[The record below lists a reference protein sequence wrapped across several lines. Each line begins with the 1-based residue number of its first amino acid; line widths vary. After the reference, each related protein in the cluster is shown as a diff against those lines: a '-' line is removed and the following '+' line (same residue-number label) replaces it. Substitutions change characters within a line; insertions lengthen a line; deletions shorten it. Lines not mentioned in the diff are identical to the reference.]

1 MIGGLVIGV
10 PTTRPIPKLRISI
23 DFEKVATVLILM
35 VGSLMMRSK
44 QKGQPYKN
52 IPPY

>member
-10 PTTRPIPKLRISI
+10 PTTLPIHKLQTAI
-23 DFEKVATVLILM
+23 DFEKVATLLILM
-35 VGSLMMRSK
+35 VGSLMMRNK
-44 QKGQPYKN
+44 QKEQPYKN